1 MLANSLT
8 KLQIQLCFISVASG
22 HSFALII
29 LAKSGIT
36 PRLSVNYELP
46 CLWNIKL
53 VADKNFLQQCRL
65 ATHLE

>member
-29 LAKSGIT
+29 LAA
-36 PRLSVNYELP
+36 N
-46 CLWNIKL
+46 
-53 VADKNFLQQCRL
+53 DKPTKRQSDKQKVLFI
-65 ATHLE
+65 